1 VIPYGPLSPESQQR
15 HDNFFS
21 AENSFEDDSIMPAN
35 PTLDRYASLRL
46 PELWTDGAQAWFIH
60 LAAECDLRNPPSTKA
75 STKYHLVSTAL
86 PAAVRSQVSVILD
99 KPPEDGF
106 NALKEA
112 LLALF
117 TKTPLEEA
125 FDLLDLGDIGDQL
138 ASTHNQHMRK
148 LWNNDGE
155 AVYKALFLRSL
166 PQFLQDS
173 LADSEEGADE
183 LAKKADKIIKNRRAN
198 KAAAPSINVMSEYK
212 PCAAEQRE
220 HNAIRSKYNDASS
233 KFNKDKNSVKDNA
246 GLCYAHRK
254 FGKEAYSCKGAP
266 CPMVGITAPKP
277 VGKDDTGRSRI
288 LRSARKILS
297 NLLPHLCSHAQ
308 ILILTIKHLHNTLE
322 YKTLFRRKAYRLGS
336 LVETPLGRPGTFR
349 FQGWPVGNT
358 SETQSSTE

>member
-15 HDNFFS
+15 HDDFFS
-21 AENSFEDDSIMPAN
+21 AENSFDDDSTMPAD
-35 PTLDRYASLRL
+35 PTIDRYASLRL
-46 PELWTDGAQAWFIH
+46 PEFWTDRAQAWFNH
-60 LAAECDLRNPPSTKA
+60 LEAECELRNPPITKD

-99 KPPEDGF
+99 KPPEDGV

-138 ASTHNQHMRK
+138 ATTHNQHMRN
-148 LWNNDGE
+148 LWNGNGE
-155 AVYKALFLRSL
+155 AVYKAIFLRSL
-166 PQFLQDS
+166 PQFLQDA

-198 KAAAPSINVMSEYK
+198 KVTAPSINIMSEYM
-212 PCAAEQRE
+212 PCAAEQKE

-233 KFNKDKNSVKDNA
+233 KFNKEKNSVKDNA

-266 CPMVGITAPKP
+266 CPMVGSTIPRP
-277 VGKDDTGRSRI
+277 MGKEAAGR
-288 LRSARKILS
+288 
-297 NLLPHLCSHAQ
+297 
-308 ILILTIKHLHNTLE
+308 
-322 YKTLFRRKAYRLGS
+322 
-336 LVETPLGRPGTFR
+336 
-349 FQGWPVGNT
+349 
-358 SETQSSTE
+358 